1 MVLDWLTKIRPGAG
15 RTFVAS
21 PAQLPMSEFAV
32 PAVPAAP
39 AIADSSSTRVSAAA
53 AAAAVA
59 FTAPAVGMAA
69 APSVDL
75 LTRAYGLMHMAAAMA
90 GLFEEQKAVAARY
103 VHATARGH
111 EAVQLA
117 AAFLL
122 TETDYAAPYYRDD
135 ALLLGLGLRPYEL
148 MLQLLAK
155 AEDPFSGG
163 RTYYAHPSLRRAGV
177 PVIPHQSSATGMQ
190 AIPATG
196 AAHALAYFES
206 QGLSVPRNQEVENA
220 DGPLPLVLCSIG
232 DGAMTEGE
240 VAEAL
245 QMAVLHQL
253 PIVYLVQDNDWGIS
267 ATGREMRAMNAYEFA
282 AGFPGLR
289 RMQVDG
295 ADFGSSH
302 TGLAEAFAHVRAR
315 RGPVLVHA
323 KCPLLGH
330 HTSGVRREWYRD
342 DLAAHQTQDPLPRLH
357 QQLLA
362 LGVPEAALAAA
373 AAAAQALVRADWAA
387 AQTAPDPDPATFG
400 DHEFA
405 PPAVTVEAG
414 ERAPAGAPKALMVDA
429 ALHAVDDILR
439 EFPEALFYGQDVG
452 GELGGVFREA
462 ALLAKKYGAT
472 RVFNTPI
479 QEAYIVGSTAGMA
492 AVGARPIV
500 EIQFADYIWPA
511 LNQLVEELSKSCYLT
526 MGKFPVPALIRVP
539 VGAYGGGGPYHS
551 GSIES
556 TLLTI
561 RGIKVVY
568 PSNAADMKGLMRAAF
583 LDPNPVIMLEHKGL
597 YWSKVPGT
605 EDAKTVEPA
614 AGYVIPL
621 GQAAMAQAADPAK
634 LRQGDTAL
642 VVTYGMGVH
651 WAKAAS
657 RDHAG
662 QIEIL
667 DLRTLNPLDF
677 DAVTAATRRHGK
689 VLVLTEEPLMNSFAE
704 SLAGR
709 IQRHCFTALDAPV
722 FTLGAANLPAIALN
736 VELEKQMLPSAA
748 KVSVALAEL
757 LAY

>member
-1 MVLDWLTKIRPGAG
+1 MLR
-15 RTFVAS
+15 
-21 PAQLPMSEFAV
+21 
-32 PAVPAAP
+32 
-39 AIADSSSTRVSAAA
+39 
-53 AAAAVA
+53 
-59 FTAPAVGMAA
+59 
-69 APSVDL
+69 
-75 LTRAYGLMHMAAAMA
+75 RAYALMHTAAAMA
-90 GLFEEQKAVAARY
+90 ALYEDQKATAARY

-122 TETDYAAPYYRDD
+122 AETDYAAPYYRDD

-155 AEDPFSGG
+155 GDDPFSGG

-196 AAHALAYFES
+196 MAHALAYLEG
-206 QGLSVPRNQEVENA
+206 QGLRPAATPGDAGPPSGAWLQEALRPLLGTRA
-220 DGPLPLVLCSIG
+220 DPDDAPEPLPPLVLCSLG

-240 VAEAL
+240 VSEAL
-245 QMAVLHQL
+245 QMAVLHRL

-267 ATGREMRAMNAYEFA
+267 ATGREMRAMDAYEFA
-282 AGFPGLR
+282 AGFPGLHR
-289 RMQVDG
+289 LRVDG
-295 ADFGSSH
+295 ADLISSYK
-302 TGLAEAFAHVRAR
+302 GLAEAFAHVRQR
-315 RGPVLVHA
+315 RGPALVHA

-330 HTSGVRREWYRD
+330 HTSGVRREWYRGAD
-342 DLAAHQTQDPLPRLH
+342 DLAAHQAHDPLPRLH
-357 QQLLA
+357 RRLLA
-362 LGVPEAALAAA
+362 AGATEAELAALAAQ
-373 AAAAQALVRADWAA
+373 AQATVAADWAEALA
-387 AQTAPDPDPATFG
+387 APNPDPATFA

-405 PPAVTVEAG
+405 PPAVTEETG
-414 ERAPAGAPKALMVDA
+414 ERAPAGAEKVLMVDA
-429 ALHAVDDILR
+429 ALHAVDDLLA

-462 ALLAKKYGAT
+462 AGLAKKYGDQ

-479 QEAYIVGSTAGMA
+479 QEAYLVGSTAGMT

-511 LNQLVEELSKSCYLT
+511 LNQLVEELSKSCYLSL
-526 MGKFPVPALIRVP
+526 GKFPVPALIRVP

-551 GSIES
+551 GSVES

-568 PSNAADMKGLMRAAF
+568 PSNAADLKGLLRAAF
-583 LDPNPVIMLEHKGL
+583 LDPNPVVLLEHKGL

-621 GQAAMAQAADPAK
+621 GKAAVAQAAEPAH
-634 LRQGDTAL
+634 LRRGDTAL
-642 VVTYGMGVH
+642 VIAYGMGVY

-657 RDHAG
+657 RDFPG

-677 DAVTAATRRHGK
+677 DAVQAAVRRHGK
-689 VLVLTEEPLMNSFAE
+689 VLVLTEEPLLNSFAE

-709 IQRHCFTALDAPV
+709 IQRHCFLALDAPV
-722 FTLGAANLPAIALN
+722 FTLGAANLPAIPLN
-736 VELEKQMLPSAA
+736 AELEKMMLPSAA
-748 KVSVALAEL
+748 KVAAALAEL
-757 LAY
+757 LAW